1 MPVEKKINIG
11 HLQAMSRHTTDE
23 GVLALVQLS
32 EHYNRKRSKIA
43 LSYAK
48 RALERAV
55 SLNNQAL
62 IAKAHIQ
69 LATYFSRT
77 RTDYFASMKHC
88 EKALSLQAH
97 ITSKRDLADVFKVT
111 GINYHYIGDI
121 NRAQHNYMTALDIM
135 LNVSQRSKDET
146 KDIADLYYNLAILNK
161 GEDANELRRTYI
173 EQAQKYYADINN
185 LNGLARCADG
195 MAVYWFYANDYKQSL
210 TEMERALSI
219 FMQIKDN
226 EGIYLTYN
234 NIGTLK
240 IQEGHFEEG
249 LDYLHKS
256 LKLRKESG
264 NPVSIAISY
273 INIGNAWIDK
283 KKYKEALTYLRK
295 AEVLLRQAENRVQL
309 SALMQ
314 SMSKCYDALGQHR
327 KAYKA
332 IVEYAEYRDSL
343 HRFELKK
350 AYADTKLQ
358 YDIELMERDA
368 LIDRLQNF
376 EIASYI
382 HKLEISNNEL
392 KQFAHIASH
401 DLKEPLRTITGFAN
415 LLEKGYK
422 DQLDEQAVEYIKYI
436 TTGAKRLNELV
447 KDILNLS
454 RINTVEQSLGQVN
467 LNDVVKEVQS
477 HIKTLI
483 GERNAVVK
491 ASKLPTLHADK
502 TQMFQLFLNLIV
514 NGIKY
519 NNSDK
524 PTIHIKCTREGSNY
538 RLCFIDNGIGIP
550 DEYRDKVFEIFQRL
564 HDRAEYSG
572 TGIGLTL
579 CKKIVDRHKG
589 KIWIEK
595 NQPHGSIFIVQLPVQ

>member
-1 MPVEKKINIG
+1 MPVGNKINIG
-11 HLQAMSRHTTDE
+11 HLQAISRQASEE
-23 GVLALVQLS
+23 GVQALVQLS

-55 SLNNQAL
+55 SINNQSL
-62 IAKAHIQ
+62 IAKSHIQ
-69 LATYFSRT
+69 LATYFSRS

-88 EKALSLQAH
+88 EKALSLQQH
-97 ITSKRDLADVFKVT
+97 IANKRDLADIYKVT

-135 LNVSQRSKDET
+135 LSVERRNNEEI

-161 GEDANELRRTYI
+161 GEDANELRRTYL
-173 EQAQKYYADINN
+173 EQAQKYYIEIGNM
-185 LNGLARCADG
+185 NGQARCADG
-195 MAVYWFYANDYKQSL
+195 MAVYWFYAQDYKQSL
-210 TEMERALSI
+210 IEMERALSI

-283 KKYKEALTYLRK
+283 KKHKEALTYLRK

-309 SALMQ
+309 ASLMQ

-422 DQLDEQAVEYIKYI
+422 DQLDDQAVEYIKYI

-454 RINTVEQSLGQVN
+454 RINTVEQSLASVD
-467 LNDVVKEVQS
+467 LNDVAKEVS
-477 HIKTLI
+477 THIQTLVT
-483 GERNAVVK
+483 EKNATIK
-491 ASKLPTLHADK
+491 YGKLPTIHADK

-519 NNSDK
+519 NNSGK
-524 PTIHIKCTREGSNY
+524 PSINIKCTRDGTNY
-538 RLCFIDNGIGIP
+538 RFSFSDNGIGIP
-550 DEYRDKVFEIFQRL
+550 DEYREKVFEIFQRL
-564 HDRAEYSG
+564 HHRENYSG

-589 KIWIEK
+589 KIWVER
-595 NQPHGSIFIVQLPVQ
+595 NQPQGSTFIVLLPA

>member
-1 MPVEKKINIG
+1 MPVEKKNIG
-11 HLQAMSRHTTDE
+11 QLQALSRQNNDE
-23 GVLALVQLS
+23 GVNALLQLS

-48 RALERAV
+48 RALEHAV
-55 SLNNQAL
+55 SINNQSY

-69 LATYFSRT
+69 LATYFSRS
-77 RTDYFASMKHC
+77 RTDYFASMKHS
-88 EKALSLQAH
+88 EKALSLQQF
-97 ITSKRDLADVFKVT
+97 ITSKHDLAEIYKIT

-121 NRAQHNYMTALDIM
+121 NRAQHSYMTALDIM
-135 LNVSQRSKDET
+135 LSIHSRSKDET
-146 KDIADLYYNLAILNK
+146 KDVADLYYNLAILNK
-161 GEDANELRRTYI
+161 GEDANELRRTYL
-173 EQAQKYYADINN
+173 EQAQKYYAEIGNM
-185 LNGLARCADG
+185 NGQARCADG
-195 MAVYWFYANDYKQSL
+195 MAVYWFYAKDYKQSL
-210 TEMERALSI
+210 VEMERALSI

-226 EGIYLTYN
+226 EGTYLTYN

-240 IQEGHFEEG
+240 IQDGKFEEG
-249 LDYLHKS
+249 LDYLHRS
-256 LKLRKESG
+256 LKLRKETG

-309 SALMQ
+309 AALMQ

-332 IVEYAEYRDSL
+332 IAEYAEYRDSL

-350 AYADTKLQ
+350 AYSDTKLQ

-422 DQLDEQAVEYIKYI
+422 DKLDAQAVEYIRYI

-454 RINTVEQSLGQVN
+454 RINTVEQSLSQVD
-467 LNDVVKEVQS
+467 LNEVAKEVTA
-477 HIKTLI
+477 HIRTLVS
-483 GERNAVVK
+483 EKKATVK
-491 ASKLPTLHADK
+491 YGKLPTIHADK

-519 NNSDK
+519 NNSGK
-524 PTIHIKCTREGSNY
+524 PHINIKCSKDGSNY
-538 RLCFIDNGIGIP
+538 RFNFSDNGIGIP
-550 DEYRDKVFEIFQRL
+550 EEYHEKVFEIFQRL
-564 HDRAEYSG
+564 HDRTSYSG

-589 KIWIEK
+589 RIWVEK
-595 NQPHGSIFIVQLPVQ
+595 NHPQGSTFIVQLPAQ

>member
-1 MPVEKKINIG
+1 MPVEKQINIG
-11 HLQAMSRHTTDE
+11 QLQALSRIANQA
-23 GVLALVQLS
+23 GVQALVQLS
-32 EHYNRKRSKIA
+32 EHYNRKRSKVA
-43 LSYAK
+43 LAYAK

-55 SLNNQAL
+55 SINNQAF

-69 LATYFSRT
+69 LAIYFSRT
-77 RTDYFASMKHC
+77 RTDYFSSMKHC
-88 EKALSLQAH
+88 EKALALRQH
-97 ITSKRDLADVFKVT
+97 IHNKHDIADIYKVT
-111 GINYHYIGDI
+111 GINYHYIGDV
-121 NRAQHNYMTALDIM
+121 NRAQHNYMTALDTM
-135 LNVSQRSKDET
+135 LSLEKRNSEET

-161 GEDANELRRTYI
+161 GENANELRRTYI
-173 EQAQKYYADINN
+173 EQAQKYYEEIKN

-195 MAVYWFYANDYKQSL
+195 MAVYWFYSKDYKQAL
-210 TEMERALSI
+210 VEMERALAI
-219 FMQIKDN
+219 FSEIKDA

-240 IQEGHFEEG
+240 IQEGKFEEG

-256 LKLRKESG
+256 LKLRKETGS
-264 NPVSIAISY
+264 PVSIAISY

-283 KKYKEALTYLRK
+283 RKYKEALSYLRK
-295 AEVLLRQAENRVQL
+295 AELLLRQAENKVQL
-309 SALMQ
+309 ATLMQ

-332 IVEYAEYRDSL
+332 MSEYAEYRDGL
-343 HRFELKK
+343 HKFELKK
-350 AYADTKLQ
+350 AYADTKLH

-422 DQLDEQAVEYIKYI
+422 DKLDEQAVEYIKYI

-454 RINTVEQSLGQVN
+454 RINTAEQSLVPVD
-467 LNDVVKEVQS
+467 LNEVCSEVVAHVQ
-477 HIKTLI
+477 TLVK
-483 GERNAVVK
+483 ERNAVIK
-491 ASKLPTLHADK
+491 YGKLPTIQADK

-519 NNSDK
+519 NNSSK
-524 PTIHIKCTREGSNY
+524 PSITIKVAKDTGAY
-538 RLCFIDNGIGIP
+538 KFCFVDNGIGIP
-550 DEYRDKVFEIFQRL
+550 DEYREKVFEIFQRL
-564 HDRAEYSG
+564 HHRENYSG

-589 KIWIEK
+589 KIWVEK
-595 NQPHGSIFIVQLPVQ
+595 NQPQGSVFIVMLPS

>member
-1 MPVEKKINIG
+1 MSADKQINIG
-11 HLQAMSRHTTDE
+11 QLQALSRIDNDA
-23 GVLALVQLS
+23 GIQALLQLS
-32 EHYNRKRSKIA
+32 EHYNRKRSKVA

-55 SLNNQAL
+55 TLNNQSL

-69 LATYFSRT
+69 LAVYFSRT
-77 RTDYFASMKHC
+77 RTDYFNSMKHC
-88 EKALSLQAH
+88 EKALALRQY
-97 ITSKRDLADVFKVT
+97 INTKRDLAEIYKVT

-121 NRAQHNYMTALDIM
+121 NRAQHNYMTALDTM
-135 LNVSQRSKDET
+135 LSMDRRTNEET
-146 KDIADLYYNLAILNK
+146 KDVADLYYNLAILNK
-161 GEDANELRRTYI
+161 GENANELRRTYI
-173 EQAQKYYADINN
+173 EQAQKYYEAVGNK
-185 LNGLARCADG
+185 NGLARCADG
-195 MAVYWFYANDYKQSL
+195 MAVYWFYAEDYKQAL
-210 TEMERALSI
+210 VEMERALAI
-219 FMQIKDN
+219 FSEIKDP

-240 IQEGHFEEG
+240 IQEGKFEEG
-249 LDYLHKS
+249 LEYLHKS
-256 LKLRKESG
+256 LKLRKETGS
-264 NPVSIAISY
+264 PVSIAISY

-295 AEVLLRQAENRVQL
+295 AEILLRQAENKVQL
-309 SALMQ
+309 ATLMQ
-314 SMSKCYDALGQHR
+314 SMSKCYDALGQHN
-327 KAYKA
+327 KAYKSMK
-332 IVEYAEYRDSL
+332 EYAEYRDGL
-343 HRFELKK
+343 HKFELKK
-350 AYADTKLQ
+350 AYADTKLH

-401 DLKEPLRTITGFAN
+401 DLKEPLRAITGFAN

-422 DQLDEQAVEYIKYI
+422 DKLDAQAVEYIKYI

-454 RINTVEQSLGQVN
+454 RINTAEQALTLVD
-467 LNDVVKEVQS
+467 LNDVCKEVVTHVQ
-477 HIKTLI
+477 TLVK
-483 GERNAVVK
+483 ERNAVIK
-491 ASKLPTLHADK
+491 YARLPKIHADR

-519 NNSDK
+519 NTSGK
-524 PTIHIKCTREGSNY
+524 PTINIKVAKEHGGY
-538 RLCFIDNGIGIP
+538 KFCFIDNGIGIP
-550 DEYRDKVFEIFQRL
+550 DEYREKVFEIFQRL
-564 HDRAEYSG
+564 HHRETYSG

-589 KIWIEK
+589 KIWVEK
-595 NQPHGSIFIVQLPVQ
+595 NQPHGSVFIVVLPV

>member
-1 MPVEKKINIG
+1 MPVEKQINIG
-11 HLQAMSRHTTDE
+11 QLQALSRINSDA
-23 GVLALVQLS
+23 GVQALLQLS

-48 RALERAV
+48 RGLERAV
-55 SLNNQAL
+55 TLNNQAL
-62 IAKAHIQ
+62 IARAHIQ
-69 LATYFSRT
+69 LAIYFSRS

-88 EKALSLQAH
+88 EKALALKQH
-97 ITSKRDLADVFKVT
+97 ISNKRDLAEIYKVT

-121 NRAQHNYMTALDIM
+121 NRAQYNYMTALDTM
-135 LNVSQRSKDET
+135 LSMEKRSSEET
-146 KDIADLYYNLAILNK
+146 KDVADLFYNLAILNK
-161 GEDANELRRTYI
+161 GEDANELRRTYL
-173 EQAQKYYADINN
+173 EQAQKYYEEIKNR
-185 LNGLARCADG
+185 NGMARCADG
-195 MAVYWFYANDYKQSL
+195 MAVYWFYAKDYKQSL
-210 TEMERALSI
+210 VEMERALAI
-219 FMQIKDN
+219 FSEIKDR
-226 EGIYLTYN
+226 EGVFLTYN

-240 IQEGHFEEG
+240 IQEGKFEEG
-249 LDYLHKS
+249 LEYLHKS
-256 LKLRKESG
+256 LTLRKETG

-295 AEVLLRQAENRVQL
+295 AETLLRQAENKVQL
-309 SALMQ
+309 AALML
-314 SMSKCYDALGQHR
+314 SMSKCYDALGQHN

-332 IVEYAEYRDSL
+332 MKEYAEYRDGL
-343 HRFELKK
+343 HKFELKK

-422 DQLDEQAVEYIKYI
+422 HQLDEQAVEYIKYI

-454 RINTVEQSLGQVN
+454 RINTVEQALTLVD
-467 LNDVVKEVQS
+467 LNDICKEVVT
-477 HIKTLI
+477 HIQTLI
-483 GERNAVVK
+483 KEKNAVVK
-491 ASKLPTLHADK
+491 WGKLPKIHADR

-519 NNSDK
+519 NTSAK
-524 PTIHIKCTREGSNY
+524 PVINVKVEKDGAY
-538 RLCFIDNGIGIP
+538 YKFCFIDNGIGIP
-550 DEYRDKVFEIFQRL
+550 DEYREKVFEIFQRL
-564 HDRAEYSG
+564 HHRENYSG

-589 KIWIEK
+589 KIWVEK
-595 NQPHGSIFIVQLPVQ
+595 HQPQGSVFVVTLPA